1 MSTTPTVEPADATG
15 PPEVSGASGRP
26 GGLSRARV
34 FIAVVLIVL
43 FSEIAPIQTLMAAAA
58 LDKIAAA
65 FPDSGTNSAW
75 TIIVSGLIGAAA
87 APLIGRIGDNWGRK
101 RTFVACGVLFA
112 VGCLV
117 CALAGGWAVFLLGRC
132 LQSFAIAGAGVA
144 YGLVRDLLPHHDTA
158 LGFGAI
164 AAGSGFAT
172 AVAPLAV
179 WLNGT
184 HGWSAA
190 FWLSLAL
197 TLVLIPLVV
206 VAVPGSKP
214 VARQRFGFT
223 GAVLVTVGAALVM
236 VYVDRGQDWGWT
248 RPTSLAWLVGGLAI
262 MALFVLAQPRLKAT
276 PIDPRVLRPRFGLLL
291 AVGLLASC
299 TIGVQTYA
307 ITYMARTPS
316 PAEIENGVVAGT
328 LAKITQATGM
338 ILPPEA
344 VQVSLVPGFS
354 YSSGFTTHEYGLRI
368 ALLQGMITIACG
380 VIGAFVARRLGAR
393 LPLLCAAALF
403 AAIALVEAAGSHTWD
418 ILTLTNAAF
427 GLALGLFYTAA
438 TVLVAETVPRE
449 QTGAGFG
456 IFTLVQGLGTAI
468 GVAVVIASTAAHP
481 MAASVRVPGMPPLP
495 SPVPGVF
502 ADRGFELGFWF
513 ATATAVAAL
522 VLSSLV
528 RTGNSDS
535 EYQDLTPEKR

>member
-1 MSTTPTVEPADATG
+1 MSTTPTVEP
-15 PPEVSGASGRP
+15 
-26 GGLSRARV
+26 RARA
-34 FIAVVLIVL
+34 FIAVALIVL
-43 FSEIAPIQTLMAAAA
+43 FSELAPIQTLMAAAA

-65 FPDSGTNSAW
+65 FPGSGPNSAW

-87 APLIGRIGDNWGRK
+87 APLIGKIGDSWGRK
-101 RTFVACGVLFA
+101 RTFVACGALFA
-112 VGCLV
+112 AGSLV
-117 CALAGGWAVFLLGRC
+117 CALAGGWAVFLFGRC
-132 LQSFAIAGAGVA
+132 LQSFAVAGAVIA
-144 YGLVRDLLPHHDTA
+144 YGLVRDLLPHKDTA

-184 HGWSAA
+184 HDWTAA
-190 FWLSLAL
+190 FWVSLAFA
-197 TLVLIPLVV
+197 LVLIPLIV
-206 VAVPGSKP
+206 VAVPSSKP
-214 VARQRFGFT
+214 DARQHISLT
-223 GAVLVTVGAALVM
+223 SAVLVTVGAALAM

-248 RPTSLAWLVGGLAI
+248 KPASLAWLVGGLALL
-262 MALFVLAQPRLKAT
+262 ALFVLVQPRLNA
-276 PIDPRVLRPRFGLLL
+276 PLIDPRVLRRPRFGLLL

-316 PAEIENGVVAGT
+316 PAEIENSIVAGT
-328 LAKITQATGM
+328 LAKIAQASGM
-338 ILPPEA
+338 VLPPEA
-344 VQVSLVPGFS
+344 VEVSLVPGFS

-368 ALLQGMITIACG
+368 ALLQGIITIAFG
-380 VIGAFVARRLGAR
+380 VIGAVVARRLGAR
-393 LPLLCAAALF
+393 LPLVSAAVLF
-403 AAIALVEAAGSHTWD
+403 VAIALVEAAGSHTWD

-427 GLALGLFYTAA
+427 GLALGFFYTAA
-438 TVLVAETVPRE
+438 AVLVAETVPGE

-456 IFTLVQGLGTAI
+456 LFTLVQGVGTAI
-468 GVAVVIASTAAHP
+468 GIAVVIASAAAHP

-513 ATATAVAAL
+513 ATATALGAL
-522 VLSSLV
+522 VLSLLV
-528 RTGNSDS
+528 RPDRAPLGTGTNSDS
-535 EYQDLTPEKR
+535 ENRDLTPEKR

>member
-1 MSTTPTVEPADATG
+1 MSTTPTVEPADGAD
-15 PPEVSGASGRP
+15 PPEAPGASSRP
-26 GGLSRARV
+26 AGLSRARV
-34 FIAVVLIVL
+34 FIALVLIVL
-43 FSEIAPIQTLMAAAA
+43 FSEIAPIQTMMAAAA
-58 LDKIAAA
+58 LDKIAAV
-65 FPDSGTNSAW
+65 FPGSGTNTAW

-87 APLIGRIGDNWGRK
+87 APLIGKIGDSWGRK
-101 RTFVACGVLFA
+101 QTFVTCGALFA
-112 VGCLV
+112 AGCLV
-117 CALAGGWAVFLLGRC
+117 CALAGGWTAFLFGRC
-132 LQSFAIAGAGVA
+132 LQSFAVAGGVVA
-144 YGLVRDLLPHHDTA
+144 YGLVRDLLPRTDTA

-190 FWLSLAL
+190 FWLSLAF
-197 TLVLIPLVV
+197 TLVMIPLVV

-214 VARQRFGFT
+214 VARQRLGLT
-223 GAVLVTVGAALVM
+223 DTVLVTVGAALVM

-248 RPTSLAWLVGGLAI
+248 RPASLAWLVSGLA
-262 MALFVLAQPRLKAT
+262 MLALFVLAQPRLNA
-276 PIDPRVLRPRFGLLL
+276 PLIDPRVLRRPRFGLLL

-328 LAKITQATGM
+328 LAKVAQASGM
-338 ILPPEA
+338 LLPPEA
-344 VQVSLVPGFS
+344 VEVSLVPGFS

-368 ALLQGMITIACG
+368 ALLQGMITIAFG
-380 VIGAFVARRLGAR
+380 VIGALVARRLGAR
-393 LPLLCAAALF
+393 LPLLSAAVLF

-427 GLALGLFYTAA
+427 GLALGFFYTAA
-438 TVLVAETVPRE
+438 PVLVAETVPRE

-456 IFTLVQGLGTAI
+456 MFTLVQGVGTAI
-468 GVAVVIASTAAHP
+468 GVAIVIAFTAAHP
-481 MAASVRVPGMPPLP
+481 MAASVRVPGMPPLL
-495 SPVPGVF
+495 SPIPGVF
-502 ADRGFELGFWF
+502 ADRGFELGIWF
-513 ATATAVAAL
+513 ATATALAAL
-522 VLSSLV
+522 VLSLLV
-528 RTGNSDS
+528 RPARAALG
-535 EYQDLTPEKR
+535 EPGA